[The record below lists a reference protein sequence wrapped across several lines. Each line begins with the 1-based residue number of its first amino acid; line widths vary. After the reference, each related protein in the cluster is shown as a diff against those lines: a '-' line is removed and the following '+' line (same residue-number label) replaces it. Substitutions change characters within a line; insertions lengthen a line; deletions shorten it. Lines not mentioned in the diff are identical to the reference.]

1 MEAIMPRIGLRDLKT
16 RASEVVRDV
25 QCNQE
30 RYTITN
36 RGVPVAV
43 IVPYAQREETRPLAP
58 VEMTA
63 RLDGLAGEISAQWSD
78 ARPVAELI
86 DELRR

>member
-1 MEAIMPRIGLRDLKT
+1 MPRIGLRELKT

-25 QCNQE
+25 ESNRE

-43 IVPYAQREETRPLAP
+43 IIPYARGEETRRPSP
-58 VEMTA
+58 DEMTA
-63 RLDGLAGEISAQWSD
+63 HLDAIAEEIASRWND
-78 ARPVAELI
+78 ARPVAELM
-86 DELRR
+86 DEIRR

>member
-25 QCNQE
+25 QSNQE

-43 IVPYAQREETRPLAP
+43 IIPYAQREETRLSSSA
-58 VEMTA
+58 ETAA
-63 RLDGLAGEISAQWSD
+63 RLDALAEEISARWSD
-78 ARPVAELI
+78 PRPVAELI
-86 DELRR
+86 GELRR